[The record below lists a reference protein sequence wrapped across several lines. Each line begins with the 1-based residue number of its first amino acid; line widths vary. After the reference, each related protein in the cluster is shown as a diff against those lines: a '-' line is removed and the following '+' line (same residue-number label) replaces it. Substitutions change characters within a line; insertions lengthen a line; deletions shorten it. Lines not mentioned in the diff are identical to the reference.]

1 MKRSLYCISAAVVVV
16 LFILKNTDGYK
27 DWPTQINNSEQAN
40 DNYLESMLKAAGFQ
54 GKYVVPPNPNTQE
67 SIRLNNTLRA
77 NGYAEIPMSGEIQVI
92 KTEFSVPSTPQE
104 TLLKTNPYTN
114 ILLFLFVSIVA
125 LVIVYLIFRAPN
137 ISNLH

>member
-1 MKRSLYCISAAVVVV
+1 MKRSLYYISAAIVIV
-16 LFILKNTDGYK
+16 LFILKNTDGYM

-40 DNYLESMLKAAGFQ
+40 DTYLESILKAGGFQ

-77 NGYAEIPMSGEIQVI
+77 NGYAEIPMSGKIQVV

-114 ILLFLFVSIVA
+114 ILILLFVSILA
-125 LVIVYLIFRAPN
+125 LVVFYLVFN
-137 ISNLH
+137 K

>member
-1 MKRSLYCISAAVVVV
+1 M
-16 LFILKNTDGYK
+16 

-40 DNYLESMLKAAGFQ
+40 DTYLESILKAGGFQ

-77 NGYAEIPMSGEIQVI
+77 NGYAEIPMSGKIQVV

-114 ILLFLFVSIVA
+114 ILILLFVSILA
-125 LVIVYLIFRAPN
+125 LVVFYLVFN
-137 ISNLH
+137 K